1 MSGAPPAAA
10 EPRDHGPRLLPVSAA
25 ARMLGVSPSS
35 LRAWAAEGRVPHL
48 RTPGGHRRFELEELE
63 RWLADRGGA
72 PPAPQQR
79 QHELVPTRVERMPA
93 AAEDLLATGEAL
105 LAAFDEELERALPG
119 GGRSTSA
126 RRSRAVNAAQ
136 GLAAGLA
143 AGDLGECYREAEWEG
158 FRHGASGQAGDAPV
172 AEALALR
179 RAVDRTLA
187 SALAGR
193 QEERRA
199 IERALDRIVVRVAAG
214 YADGVRSRVRADVA

>member
-1 MSGAPPAAA
+1 MTARTGPPLDEEA
-10 EPRDHGPRLLPVSAA
+10 RLLSVSPA

-72 PPAPQQR
+72 PPVPPQR
-79 QHELVPTRVERMPA
+79 QGELVPTRVGRMPA

-119 GGRSTSA
+119 GGRSASA
-126 RRSRAVNAAQ
+126 RRSRAVNAVQ
-136 GLAAGLA
+136 GLAAGLG

-158 FRHGASGQAGDAPV
+158 FRHGASGQAGDGPV

-187 SALAGR
+187 PALKGR
-193 QEERRA
+193 HEEGRA
-199 IERALDRIVVRVAAG
+199 IERALDRMAVRVAAG
-214 YADGVRSRVRADVA
+214 YADGVRSRMRAHAE